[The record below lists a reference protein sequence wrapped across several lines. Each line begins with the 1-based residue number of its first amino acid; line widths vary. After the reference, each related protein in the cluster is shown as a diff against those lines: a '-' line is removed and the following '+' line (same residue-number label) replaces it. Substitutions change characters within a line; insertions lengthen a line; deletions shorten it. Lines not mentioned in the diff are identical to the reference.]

1 MAYQERDD
9 LYQTANSEAG
19 KHYEEELE
27 INGFPQVICYDVF
40 RLLNGQ
46 LSFSFVEKTFTL
58 DVYF

>member
-27 INGFPQVICYDVF
+27 INGFPQVICYDVYC
-40 RLLNGQ
+40 L
-46 LSFSFVEKTFTL
+46 
-58 DVYF
+58 